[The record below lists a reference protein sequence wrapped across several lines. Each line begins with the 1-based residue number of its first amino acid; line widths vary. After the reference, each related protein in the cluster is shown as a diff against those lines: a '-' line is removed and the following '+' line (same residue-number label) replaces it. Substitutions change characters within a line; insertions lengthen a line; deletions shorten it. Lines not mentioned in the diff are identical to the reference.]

1 MPFCAECGKPLR
13 EGAKFCAHCGQ
24 PAMARGVDPDQPF
37 ANSTTASEHPSLA
50 HSVSPNVRAE
60 IASTLFVVAHG
71 LMKDFQAMLQKHR
84 LTPLGLA
91 SGPDVDVLRQRTQAE
106 CARHGNRLKQ
116 LCIIGNWE
124 AVPPYEIVHDFDG
137 ESSFSDAPYAGAPL
151 ESDHD
156 PLAYIPRVV
165 VSRIPSLNMAVV
177 ERVLLQPLPART
189 ASEAFVFSV
198 TAEKWRKASE
208 AILSSTLLQGQTV
221 HTSHGDVDAQPHR
234 PFMMLSPD
242 WDEESLSQW
251 MSEHPLKPGSLL
263 HFNVHGGPDNP
274 QWVGEGQ
281 WGGYEAIFS
290 PATASVFSSAILF
303 TEACFG
309 GAMGYDEPSVVEHFF
324 AHGGHAFVGC
334 SVPAYGDPGVK
345 IYEVPTFGAD
355 TLALAFFKR
364 LQEGMKLGSAFLA
377 AKMSVLADDPPMCQA
392 YSIKTVC
399 SFNLY
404 GAPWHALTKE
414 ARDSMA
420 PRQTIAS
427 GSALDRIRSR
437 MGTAE
442 SSDGDEDTS
451 LLQRLRESYRARIKV
466 PLSCSALPSQAS
478 VGLVQGW
485 MRDPEISGLVQ
496 QIQIQPSEL
505 SLHRIEY
512 SDQSG
517 YLLRGRPAQDPRQDW
532 VLVLNEQGHLQQV
545 IATKSGG

>member
-13 EGAKFCAHCGQ
+13 EGANFCAHCGQ
-24 PAMARGVDPDQPF
+24 PAMARGVNPDQPF
-37 ANSTTASEHPSLA
+37 AYVTTASDRPSVAL
-50 HSVSPNVRAE
+50 SVSPNVRAE
-60 IASTLFVVAHG
+60 IASTLFVVGHD
-71 LMKDFQAMLQKHR
+71 LMKDFQAMLQKQR
-84 LTPLGLA
+84 LSPLGLA
-91 SGPDVDVLRQRTQAE
+91 SGPDVDVLRQRTQSE
-106 CARHGNRLKQ
+106 CARHGSRLKQ
-116 LCIIGNWE
+116 LCIVGNWE

-156 PLAYIPRVV
+156 PLAYVPRVV
-165 VSRIPSLNMAVV
+165 VSRIPSSNMAVV

-208 AILSSTLLQGQTV
+208 AILKSTLLQGQTV
-221 HTSHGDVDAQPHR
+221 LTSHGNVDVYPHR

-281 WGGYEAIFS
+281 WGGYESIFS

-355 TLALAFFKR
+355 TLALAFFRR

-404 GAPWHALTKE
+404 GAPWHALPKE

-466 PLSCSALPSQAS
+466 PLSCSALPTQAT

-517 YLLRGRPAQDPRQDW
+517 YLLRGRPAQNPRQDW

>member
-221 HTSHGDVDAQPHR
+221 HTSHGDVDAHPHR